1 MYFDPTDCYG
11 NYNYAPACHTCPYES
26 SCRYYAAT
34 APGIDRGLNLPSL
47 DCVSD
52 SCESLI
58 DPAPGPGSE
67 GEYSEK
73 RETLFTLSDVA
84 GVFRY
89 LMELDDYTL
98 KILREIIAPVSGR
111 RCTISDLCRLHEVSK
126 QSMHRKLFRV
136 ILRHPELRRLLRSTL
151 ERLPPRSNA

>member
-11 NYNYAPACHTCPYES
+11 NYNYAPACRTCPYES

-34 APGIDRGLNLPSL
+34 APGIDRGLNLASL

-58 DPAPGPGSE
+58 DPAPSPGNE
-67 GEYSEK
+67 PECTEK
-73 RETLFTLSDVA
+73 NRELFSLSDVA
-84 GVFRY
+84 GVFHY
-89 LMELDDYTL
+89 LMGLDDYTL
-98 KILREIIAPVSGR
+98 GILREIIAPVSGR
-111 RCTISDLCRLHEVSK
+111 RCTISDLCKLHEVSK

>member
-1 MYFDPTDCYG
+1 MSENIDCYG
-11 NYNYAPACHTCPYES
+11 KFLQSSACNDCCYYD
-26 SCRYYAAT
+26 SCRYYKAS

-58 DPAPGPGSE
+58 DPAPGPGRE